1 MSGSKTICS
10 ATHEELMAKVAGL
23 GCLICRGPAEIHHV
37 RFGQGMSQRASD
49 YLIIPLCPVHH
60 RTGGFGIA
68 IHAGQ
73 KQFEL
78 QHGSELELL
87 AQTIKE
93 ITQFLN
99 NL

>member
-1 MSGSKTICS
+1 MINYLS
-10 ATHEELMAKVAGL
+10 KVADL
-23 GCLICRGPAEIHHV
+23 GCLICRRQAEIHHV

-49 YLIIPLCPVHH
+49 YLVIPLCPAHH
-60 RTGGFGIA
+60 RTGGYGVA

-93 ITQFLN
+93 VTQ
-99 NL
+99 

>member
-1 MSGSKTICS
+1 MKNY
-10 ATHEELMAKVAGL
+10 MAKVAGL

-78 QHGSELELL
+78 QHGSANLSCWRRPSLELSGAL
-87 AQTIKE
+87 
-93 ITQFLN
+93 
-99 NL
+99 